1 MVAEETDGLNP
12 DIDWTLELMFKLS
25 TQLYFK
31 KNSQAFDKS
40 WHSFKDCFS
49 LVLSGSGNL
58 TKESSI
64 LDVGR

>member
-1 MVAEETDGLNP
+1 MVAKETDGLNP

-31 KNSQAFDKS
+31 KNSQAFDKA

-49 LVLSGSGNL
+49 LVLSGSENL
-58 TKESSI
+58 SKESSI